1 MINYGS
7 KIKYLVLIILEWIVL
22 KDENTDCKVKQMGRD
37 QIILLRSILIFE
49 ENYFTVVNFKRN
61 CPGFVNV
68 IG

>member
-22 KDENTDCKVKQMGRD
+22 KDENTDCKVKQMGTD
-37 QIILLRSILIFE
+37 QIILLRYFLIFE
-49 ENYFTVVNFKRN
+49 ENYFTIVNSKRN
-61 CPGFVNV
+61 CPGFVDV